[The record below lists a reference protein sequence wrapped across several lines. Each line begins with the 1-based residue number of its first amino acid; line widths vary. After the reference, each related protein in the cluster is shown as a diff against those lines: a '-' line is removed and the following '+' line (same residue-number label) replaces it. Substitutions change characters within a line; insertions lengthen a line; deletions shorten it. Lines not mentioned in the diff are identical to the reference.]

1 MSHLTSHRKP
11 PPYEPLHAIRL
22 LRISPKRRQ
31 SPFSGELESFALN
44 ESCPRYV
51 AVSYTWG
58 KTTHR
63 ETMLING
70 YEVAVLPSIFAFL
83 KLVQYLPEFAPDTW
97 WWIDSICIDQS
108 DEREKMAQVA
118 IMGSIYL
125 RAHKTVVW
133 LGEEVEA
140 VVGGEGEGR
149 VGTEAEDSRD
159 CRRAVDNLFR
169 LCNELDKARR
179 KTRRLKGNDIQS
191 QIDVD
196 NAWMGEIRH
205 LRAAD
210 SGLDW
215 GAVKRFLLRPWWR
228 RVWTLQE
235 FLISDRLD
243 FYCGSR
249 SISRRDC
256 MDAVYAAYGCQAG
269 DSHLL
274 GRAAYHAAWNRR
286 RMEQWYASRKSEIS
300 LLATLAFVGEC
311 RATQEKD
318 RVYSVLEIA
327 KDSAMIGQLPST
339 ATVEDVYSAVAKGFI
354 RTYDSLDVIC
364 YAHLFNHSAR
374 GVHSKPALPSW
385 VPDWRARVE
394 GKPVPVMVAQGSK
407 AGTGNF
413 RPEWARVAE
422 EKHGYK
428 AMYNASGGKSPRR
441 VDVGDGRTLT
451 CWGVILDNI
460 DGLGGSTYDDA
471 GKIVDTKKQPSL
483 QQSKSAHN
491 LRQNKQKLPDSL
503 LMDTIARCFMLDRTD
518 RYLAKEM
525 APGDFRHSLES
536 VYKTY
541 FKRHRE
547 KWVPK
552 WFQEW
557 REWFG
562 MNKMLIIQ
570 GRTLEEHC
578 REASLHTTLPDWV
591 ELSKGPVR
599 NLGERL
605 HDTLARMARR
615 LTVTRLGYLGMAA
628 SRAETGDLV
637 CVLLGCSV
645 PVLLRKRKDEGTF
658 EFIGECY
665 LDGFMSGEALKKGS
679 GFTETR
685 FRIV

>member
-1 MSHLTSHRKP
+1 
-11 PPYEPLHAIRL
+11 
-22 LRISPKRRQ
+22 
-31 SPFSGELESFALN
+31 
-44 ESCPRYV
+44 
-51 AVSYTWG
+51 
-58 KTTHR
+58 
-63 ETMLING
+63 MLING
-70 YEVAVLPSIFAFL
+70 YKVAVLPSIFTFL

-108 DEREKMAQVA
+108 DEREKMVQVA

-125 RAHKTVVW
+125 CAHKTVVW

-159 CRRAVDNLFR
+159 RRRAVDNLFR

-196 NAWMGEIRH
+196 NAWKGEIRH

-235 FLISDRLD
+235 FLISDKLD

-256 MDAVYAAYGCQAG
+256 MDAVYAAHGCQAG

-274 GRAAYHAAWNRR
+274 GGAAYHAAWQRR

-300 LLATLAFVGEC
+300 LLATLAYVGEC

-318 RVYSVLEIA
+318 RVCLA
-327 KDSAMIGQLPST
+327 L
-339 ATVEDVYSAVAKGFI
+339 EDVYSAVAKGFI

-394 GKPVPVMVAQGSK
+394 GKHVPVMVAQGSK

-441 VDVGDGRTLT
+441 DDVGDGRTLT
-451 CWGVILDNI
+451 CWGVILDKI

-471 GKIVDTKKQPSL
+471 GKIVDSKKQPSL
-483 QQSKSAHN
+483 QQSGSAHN

-541 FKRHRE
+541 FERHRGNGS
-547 KWVPK
+547 
-552 WFQEW
+552 
-557 REWFG
+557 R
-562 MNKMLIIQ
+562 N

-578 REASLHTTLPDWV
+578 REASLHTTLPEWV

-615 LTVTRLGYLGMAA
+615 LTLTRLGYLGMAA

-645 PVLLRKRKDEGTF
+645 PVLLRERKDEGTF

-685 FRIV
+685 F